1 VATIQPRQN
10 YQRRIRAL
18 AQLDKAV
25 SLVIVGSKGWA
36 YEAVFAEVTRQ
47 GLEQRVHFP
56 GFIADADLPALYQMA
71 TAFVYPSLYEGFGLP
86 ALEAMACGTPVI
98 ASNRSALP
106 EVVGT
111 AGLLVDPYDEAA
123 LTTAIAQVVADKDL
137 QAHLAQAGLL
147 QAKQFCWDDT
157 ARQLVALYHQLLE
170 NK

>member
-1 VATIQPRQN
+1 
-10 YQRRIRAL
+10 
-18 AQLDKAV
+18 
-25 SLVIVGSKGWA
+25 
-36 YEAVFAEVTRQ
+36 
-47 GLEQRVHFP
+47 
-56 GFIADADLPALYQMA
+56 MA

-137 QAHLAQAGLL
+137 QARLAQAGLQ
-147 QAKQFCWDDT
+147 QAKKFCWDDT